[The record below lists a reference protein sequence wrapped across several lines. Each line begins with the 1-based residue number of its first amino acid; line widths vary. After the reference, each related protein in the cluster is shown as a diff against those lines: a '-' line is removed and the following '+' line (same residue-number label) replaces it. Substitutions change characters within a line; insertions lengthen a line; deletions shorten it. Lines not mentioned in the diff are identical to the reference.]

1 MPPPSKQRSNATYR
15 GRLKAHKNSGFCG
28 SSLSCK
34 EVPQG
39 HTYCQSHRD
48 RKNQS
53 QRARRAG
60 TNTLPAQDNDLD
72 ETHRLS
78 SSAQAAAITPFPY
91 APNASWEKLI
101 WVSFPDTKPLNE
113 TATLAIQVFFED
125 RESLGHDPW
134 LRQASS
140 MVLRNTVVSMDGEGS
155 YIHQGLVTLLATKAK
170 VQTSF
175 SVDTHTWDWLTQ
187 QLESNLL
194 LSSCTDEN
202 EKPLRS
208 VLFLHWT
215 TDEPTNPTLDS
226 VYSAVRLL
234 KHIHPASFRVYPN
247 EEEAQQE
254 MNKLGDIR
262 ALDDIAQSSR
272 PEFSYRPRTCF
283 GHGPCQLRDHEQ
295 TVHKRT
301 QSGCAAHVHI
311 CKPSVADRSVHW
323 FYQEFVPSLP
333 RCEFRVFIATEPDKK
348 GLRHR
353 IGKVIAI
360 AKTSFNKDTQA
371 LAVREFLAE
380 DLEPELKPSDLV
392 RFALFIFESLR
403 ARPDS
408 TVVFESLE
416 VGVRL
421 DIGVADMET
430 IGKSF
435 FVNEI
440 TRWYGAH
447 YFSHNVC
454 AEPKTQICK
463 AFGSAFSDF
472 LNVGM

>member
-1 MPPPSKQRSNATYR
+1 
-15 GRLKAHKNSGFCG
+15 
-28 SSLSCK
+28 
-34 EVPQG
+34 
-39 HTYCQSHRD
+39 
-48 RKNQS
+48 
-53 QRARRAG
+53 
-60 TNTLPAQDNDLD
+60 
-72 ETHRLS
+72 
-78 SSAQAAAITPFPY
+78 
-91 APNASWEKLI
+91 
-101 WVSFPDTKPLNE
+101 
-113 TATLAIQVFFED
+113 
-125 RESLGHDPW
+125 
-134 LRQASS
+134 

-311 CKPSVADRSVHW
+311 CKREERRQLTCDRETHAQETLPQGYGCRKTKSRKTGNSKLKASVADRSVHW